1 MEHISDMDVPKF
13 NSTAWDSEAETSE
26 WSVPVDSVTIA
37 EARAGNWSVVL
48 TPIKPV
54 PREWFPE
61 VLAGVRVLG
70 LASGGGQ
77 QAPVLAAAGAVVT
90 SFDNSA
96 GQLERDQMVAER
108 EGLNIRIEKGDA
120 ADLSRFED
128 SRFDLIFHPVSNVFF
143 PDLEPVWREA
153 YRVLRPG
160 GTMLAGFMN
169 PVIFMFDFDNEDEE
183 EVPKA
188 KYALPYSDLTSKGPE
203 ALAKQI
209 ESNIPIEF
217 SHTLEEQIGGQI
229 AAGFVITG
237 FYEDHWSDDATV
249 LNRLTAT
256 SMATRAVK
264 P

>member
-1 MEHISDMDVPKF
+1 MDVAKF
-13 NSTAWDSEAETSE
+13 NSAAWDVTADTSE

-37 EARAGNWSVVL
+37 EARNGKWSVVL
-48 TPIKPV
+48 TPVKPV
-54 PREWFPE
+54 PRDWFPAE
-61 VLAGVRVLG
+61 MKGVRMLC

-77 QAPVLAAAGAVVT
+77 QVPVFAAAGAEVT

-96 GQLERDQMVAER
+96 EQLGRDRMVAER
-108 EGLNIRIEKGDA
+108 EGLDITIEQGDA

-128 SRFDLIFHPVSNVFF
+128 ASFDVVFHPVSNVFF
-143 PDLEPVWREA
+143 PKLDPVWQEA

-160 GTMLAGFMN
+160 GTMLSGFMN
-169 PVIFMFDFDNEDEE
+169 PVIFMFDFDNEDER

-188 KYALPYSDLTSKGPE
+188 KFALPYSDLTSKSADE
-203 ALAKQI
+203 LAKQI
-209 ESNIPIEF
+209 EANIPIEF
-217 SHTLEEQIGGQI
+217 GHTLEQQIGGQI
-229 AAGFVITG
+229 AAGFAITG
-237 FYEDHWSDDATV
+237 FYEDHWTDDATV